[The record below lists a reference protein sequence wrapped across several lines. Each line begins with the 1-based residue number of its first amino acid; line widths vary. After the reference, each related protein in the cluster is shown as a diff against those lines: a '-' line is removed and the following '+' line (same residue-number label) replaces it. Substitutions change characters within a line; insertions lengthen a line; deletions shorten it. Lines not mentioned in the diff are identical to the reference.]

1 MTISVFVGVSL
12 DGFLARLNGAFDFL
26 DAGGN
31 VDHGY
36 NEFIATID
44 AIVIG
49 RNTFDVVHPMKPWPY
64 GKRRV
69 VVLSHR
75 PVDLSEIAGA
85 NVEQMTGSPNEI
97 VSRLSASGINHVYL
111 DGGVTIQE
119 FLRAGLVN
127 RLTVSRVPV
136 LIGEGIPLFGTVP
149 HDIHLHHISTTQYE
163 TGLVKSEYE
172 VVSK

>member
-1 MTISVFVGVSL
+1 MTISVFVGVSV
-12 DGFLARLNGAFDFL
+12 DGFLARPDGTLDFL

-36 NEFIATID
+36 DEFIATID

-49 RNTFDVVHPMKPWPY
+49 RNTFDFVLPFKPWPY

-75 PVDLSEIAGA
+75 PVDLSEIDG
-85 NVEQMTGSPNEI
+85 NVEQMSGGPKEI
-97 VSRLSASGINHVYL
+97 VSKLADSGAKHVYL

-136 LIGEGIPLFGTVP
+136 LIGEGIPLFGTLP
-149 HDIHLHHISTTQYE
+149 HDVQLRHICTKQYE

-172 VVSK
+172 VLGK